1 MVFELVK
8 ICVEESEF
16 FFFFF
21 SVVTLVFS
29 LFSHITSHL
38 SLSLSLAVSAIQQ
51 IQKVL
56 HTLKQ
61 REQVSS
67 KRSSNNPALGSAS
80 LHSLLTHSLPQHYL
94 DKLTPHVVAR
104 WCVSAGLLALYGV
117 RVYVLEGFYIVSYG
131 LAIYLL
137 NLLLGFIS
145 PKIDPEFASLGIDD
159 DDDSV
164 AAPLGTTSASAPSAA
179 GKNDEFK
186 PFIRRL
192 PEFKFWLAVVR
203 ASALAIVLTLFPFL
217 DIPGESRHS
226 RCRTLALTWGPGW
239 LTANPHRFAVAFQ
252 CSGPSL
258 CSTSA
263 CSSS

>member
-8 ICVEESEF
+8 TNCCGRSE
-16 FFFFF
+16 FFFF
-21 SVVTLVFS
+21 SVVVTLVFS
-29 LFSHITSHL
+29 HIF
-38 SLSLSLAVSAIQQ
+38 AVSAIQQ

-61 REQVSS
+61 REQVLFTTLSPLYHS
-67 KRSSNNPALGSAS
+67 PLSLSAPP
-80 LHSLLTHSLPQHYL
+80 LRKHYL

-104 WCVSAGLLALYGV
+104 WCVSGGLLALYGV

-179 GKNDEFK
+179 GKSDEFK

-217 DIPGESRHS
+217 DIPGERERERQSRRRAAPPS
-226 RCRTLALTWGPGW
+226 VLTG
-239 LTANPHRFAVAFQ
+239 RRR
-252 CSGPSL
+252 SL
-258 CSTSA
+258 PVFWPILVLYFCMLFFVTMRKQIQHMIKHKYLPFSFG
-263 CSSS
+263 

>member
-1 MVFELVK
+1 
-8 ICVEESEF
+8 
-16 FFFFF
+16 
-21 SVVTLVFS
+21 VTLVFS
-29 LFSHITSHL
+29 HIF
-38 SLSLSLAVSAIQQ
+38 AVSAIQQ

-61 REQVSS
+61 REQVLFTTLS
-67 KRSSNNPALGSAS
+67 PLY
-80 LHSLLTHSLPQHYL
+80 HSLLSHSLHHPLRKHYL

-104 WCVSAGLLALYGV
+104 WCVSGGLLALYGV

-179 GKNDEFK
+179 GKSDEFK

-217 DIPGESRHS
+217 DIPGERDRDRAVVAQPLHPSS
-226 RCRTLALTWGPGW
+226 PV
-239 LTANPHRFAVAFQ
+239 AVALSQ